1 MRAIGFKI
9 VPVEKNST
17 ITGKL
22 SFISDRNFRVENPY
36 FWWHSSEKLQKKS
49 GLTSGC
55 RKPAKTSY

>member
-1 MRAIGFKI
+1 MIEIRFGFKI

-36 FWWHSSEKLQKKS
+36 FWWHSSEKLQKNVW
-49 GLTSGC
+49 
-55 RKPAKTSY
+55 YYQWM